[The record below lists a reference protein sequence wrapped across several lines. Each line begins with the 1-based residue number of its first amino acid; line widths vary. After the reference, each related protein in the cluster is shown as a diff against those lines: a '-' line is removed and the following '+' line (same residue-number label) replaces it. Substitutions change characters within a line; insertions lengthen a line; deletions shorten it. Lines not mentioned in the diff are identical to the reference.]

1 MEEKKMNELREE
13 ETEKVTGG
21 APVFGNRPADGLA
34 TGLANG
40 LADGFAT
47 GKIGGLAN
55 GLADKLAKVPTG
67 NPADARLAKTPT
79 NLADGRK
86 A

>member
-1 MEEKKMNELREE
+1 MEEKKVNELREE
-13 ETEKVTGG
+13 EMEKVTGG
-21 APVFGNRPADGLA
+21 APVFGNRPAD
-34 TGLANG
+34 GLANG

-55 GLADKLAKVPTG
+55 GLADTLAKVPTG